1 MKSVEKMLKKAA
13 TTVRDQVLNDP
24 RYPVSKIA
32 GRLRPYLQVL
42 ADQFNPV
49 SVILFGSY
57 AHGEPDE
64 HSDIDLL
71 IISRDEETTPLKQ
84 RVKIREA
91 WWKMP
96 RTERLLPFDLVVV
109 SPVEHE
115 RRLAHAAGF
124 YDAIA
129 HDGLR
134 LL

>member
-1 MKSVEKMLKKAA
+1 MLQENAR
-13 TTVRDQVLNDP
+13 TVRDQVLNDP

-32 GRLRPYLQVL
+32 ARLRPYLQVL
-42 ADQFNPV
+42 ADQFKPE

-57 AHGEPDE
+57 AYGEPDE

-71 IISRDEETTPLKQ
+71 IITRDEETTPLKQ
-84 RVKIREA
+84 RIKIREA

-109 SPVEHE
+109 SPIEHQL
-115 RRLAHAAGF
+115 RLAHAAGF
-124 YDAIA
+124 YNTIA
-129 HDGLR
+129 QGGLR